1 MLLSPPFRSA
11 ARDYRLLLDRG
22 YPSAAGLKLVG
33 DRYALD
39 KAARTVLFRGILPE
53 SLSSAIAARIVR
65 ALPPGARLAVDG
77 YNVLFTLSN
86 YRRGH
91 PLFIGTDGLVR
102 DAGGAHGRI
111 QDQGLFLECART
123 VVERLS
129 DLGVSFAEL
138 YLDAP
143 VSGSGAHTAALRDL
157 LARAGVPGRVE
168 LAASA
173 DPPVRD
179 FEGGVEAGQAA
190 GFAAGQAA
198 GFAAGQ
204 AAGFAAT
211 SDSAVAV
218 AARSPVYDLARDILE
233 ARYGASFPDLGVVVR
248 EI

>member
-65 ALPPGARLAVDG
+65 GLPPGARLAVDG

-111 QDQGLFLECART
+111 QDQGLFLECARAAT
-123 VVERLS
+123 ERLA
-129 DLGVSFAEL
+129 DLEVAYAEL

-143 VSGSGAHTAALRDL
+143 VSGSGAHAAALRDL

-179 FEGGVEAGQAA
+179 FEGGVEAGQAE
-190 GFAAGQAA
+190 
-198 GFAAGQ
+198 
-204 AAGFAAT
+204 GFAAT

-218 AARSPVYDLARDILE
+218 SARSPVFDLARDILE
-233 ARYGASFPDLGVVVR
+233 ARYGASFPDLGVVVQ

>member
-1 MLLSPPFRSA
+1 MFLTPPFRSA

-22 YPSAAGLKLVG
+22 YPSAACLKLVG
-33 DRYALD
+33 DRWALD

-53 SLSSAIAARIVR
+53 SQSSAISARVVR
-65 ALPPGARLAVDG
+65 TLPPRARLAVDG

-111 QDQGLFLECART
+111 QDQDLFLECAGAAVR
-123 VVERLS
+123 RLS
-129 DLGVSFAEL
+129 VLGVAYAEV

-143 VSGSGAHTAALRDL
+143 VSGSGAHAASLRDL

-173 DPPVRD
+173 DGPVRD
-179 FEGGVEAGQAA
+179 FEDGY
-190 GFAAGQAA
+190 
-198 GFAAGQ
+198 
-204 AAGFAAT
+204 AAT
-211 SDSAVAV
+211 SDSAVA
-218 AARSPVYDLARDILE
+218 AAAVSPIFDLARDILE
-233 ARYGASFPDLGVVVR
+233 SRYGAEFPDLGIVVR
-248 EI
+248 SL